1 MPATTEL
8 DLVEMRIA
16 KVVSFGPPLADRA
29 RQFVVLDEVPG
40 EVPGDRHLVIEIGE
54 AEGFFLAARLQGLEF
69 GRPMTYE
76 FTAALV
82 RAFGGQLRQVRIDR
96 LEQGAYAAMAEVEGP
111 LGTRLIDARAS
122 DALNLAVALGAAV
135 FASAA
140 MLDDFDQRQDEDLTG
155 PDLLRLALEVPAM
168 TITRAAP

>member
-16 KVVSFGPPLADRA
+16 KVVSFGPPLTDRG
-29 RQFVVLDEVPG
+29 RQFVVLAEVS
-40 EVPGDRHLVIEIGE
+40 GDRHLVIEIGE
-54 AEGFFLAARLQGLEF
+54 AEGFFLAARLQRLEF

-76 FTAALV
+76 FAAALV

-122 DALNLAVALGAAV
+122 DALNLAAALDAAV

-155 PDLLRLALEVPAM
+155 PDLLRLALEGPAM